1 MRVGIIAFLQESNT
15 FLGEQTR
22 LEHFQQDVLLTGEA
36 MRQRFAGAP
45 HEVGGFLAGLAEA
58 GLEAVPLFAA
68 RALPYGTIAADAFD
82 QLLAMMLAELERAL
96 PLDGLLVAPHG
107 ATVSERHPDADGYWL
122 EQVRFRVGRGV
133 PIIGTLDPHGN
144 LSPRMVGA
152 CDALTAYR
160 TNPHLDQRDR
170 GLEAADLMARTLA
183 GKIRPTQAAAF
194 PPLAI
199 NIECQLT
206 SEPPSLELCRQ
217 AREVGRHPGVLST
230 SVMLGFPYADVE
242 EMGSSLLVVTDN
254 DRDLAH
260 RLADEL
266 GSWLWQHREEFAGR
280 LLDVA
285 AALDRAAG
293 LEGPVCLL
301 DMGDNVG
308 GGSPGDSTWL
318 GHALLQRRL
327 GPSLLCL
334 NDPRVV
340 KWAEAGGV
348 GARLDL
354 AVGGKSGPLHG
365 TPLEGDWTV
374 VSLHDGR
381 FEESEARHGGFTH
394 FDQGRTVVLNGEPGG
409 LTLLVTSRRM
419 VPFSLRQLTS
429 CGLDPAAFRFLVA
442 KGVIAPVAAY
452 QAVCK
457 SFVRVDT
464 PGVTSADLTRLPYRN
479 RRQPL
484 FPLEKGDRHISPL
497 PHRRGHP

>member
-15 FLGEQTR
+15 FLGEKTR

-36 MRQRFAGAP
+36 VREHFAGAP

-68 RALPYGTIAADAFD
+68 RALPYGSIAADAFD
-82 QLLAMMLAELERAL
+82 RLMALMLQELERAL

-122 EQVRFRVGRGV
+122 EQVRARVGSAV
-133 PIIGTLDPHGN
+133 PILGTLDPHAN
-144 LSPRMVGA
+144 LSPRMVAA
-152 CDALTAYR
+152 CDAFTAYR

-170 GLEAADLMARTLA
+170 GLEAAGLMARTLA
-183 GKIRPTQAAAF
+183 GEIRPTQAAAF

-206 SEPPSLELCRQ
+206 SERPCMDLCQ
-217 AREVGRHPGVLST
+217 KARDAGRHPGVLST
-230 SVMLGFPYADVE
+230 SVLLGFPYADVE
-242 EMGSSLLVVTDN
+242 EMGSALVVVTDN
-254 DRDLAH
+254 DRDLAQ

-266 GSWLWQHREEFAGR
+266 AGWLWQRRQGFAGQ
-280 LLDVA
+280 LLGID
-285 AALDRAAG
+285 AALEQAAG

-327 GPSLLCL
+327 GPSFLCL
-334 NDPRVV
+334 HDPAAVAR
-340 KWAEAGGV
+340 AETAGL
-348 GARLDL
+348 GARLEM
-354 AVGGKSGPLHG
+354 AIGGKSGPAHG
-365 TPLEGDWTV
+365 RPLEV
-374 VSLHDGR
+374 SCSVASLHEGR
-381 FEESEARHGGFTH
+381 FEETEARHGGFTH
-394 FDQGRTVVLNGEPGG
+394 FDQGRSAVLRVEPAGS

-429 CGLDPAAFRFLVA
+429 CGLEPASFRFLVA

-457 SFVRVDT
+457 HFVRVDT
-464 PGVTSADLTRLPYRN
+464 PGVTSADLSRLPYRH

-484 FPLEKGDRHISPL
+484 FPLD
-497 PHRRGHP
+497 